1 MSTEEA
7 RGGCRIGLD
16 RVTELI
22 ARYSDPQASAADLL
36 CDRHDPAATAYTLV
50 APDLTA
56 TSLTYGCLRAD
67 SERLA
72 DALARLGVGPGARV
86 ATLMG
91 KSRAYLTTLLAIWRL
106 GAVHVPLFT
115 AFAPPAIRLR
125 LESSRCELV
134 LCDAGQRAKLTPD
147 SGMPADASWKVV
159 TTGPED
165 TGALSYD
172 SLLAGGQSGF
182 KAAAVG
188 GAAPLIQIFTSGTTG
203 TPKGVVVPLRALA
216 SFQAYAEYALGLEP
230 SDVFWNAA
238 DPGWAYGLYY
248 GVIVALLTGTRG
260 ILFEGG
266 FSAEATLAILSRY
279 GVTHF
284 AAAPTVFRTL
294 RAAGLAAPGHV
305 TLRCVSSAGEPLTPE
320 VNEWSTRVLGVP
332 VHDHYGQTETGML
345 INNHHHPLLRRP
357 LKQGSMG
364 RALPGWT
371 AVVLRLERDEPADP
385 GEIGRVA
392 LELPRSPLCWF
403 EGYAGGI
410 EGNTER
416 FSSDHRWYFT
426 GDTGYRDADGDFFFS
441 GREDDVILMA
451 GYRIGPVEVESVLRM
466 HPAVAECAVIAV
478 PDRIRGEVLE
488 VVMVL
493 HAGHPA
499 SAELS
504 GELQEWVKKRYAAH
518 AYPRRVHYA
527 DSLPRTPSGK
537 LQRFVLRQQYG
548 AP

>member
-1 MSTEEA
+1 
-7 RGGCRIGLD
+7 
-16 RVTELI
+16 
-22 ARYSDPQASAADLL
+22 
-36 CDRHDPAATAYTLV
+36 
-50 APDLTA
+50 
-56 TSLTYGCLRAD
+56 
-67 SERLA
+67 
-72 DALARLGVGPGARV
+72 
-86 ATLMG
+86 
-91 KSRAYLTTLLAIWRL
+91 
-106 GAVHVPLFT
+106 
-115 AFAPPAIRLR
+115 
-125 LESSRCELV
+125 
-134 LCDAGQRAKLTPD
+134 
-147 SGMPADASWKVV
+147 
-159 TTGPED
+159 
-165 TGALSYD
+165 
-172 SLLAGGQSGF
+172 
-182 KAAAVG
+182 
-188 GAAPLIQIFTSGTTG
+188 
-203 TPKGVVVPLRALA
+203 
-216 SFQAYAEYALGLEP
+216 
-230 SDVFWNAA
+230 
-238 DPGWAYGLYY
+238 
-248 GVIVALLTGTRG
+248 
-260 ILFEGG
+260 
-266 FSAEATLAILSRY
+266 
-279 GVTHF
+279 
-284 AAAPTVFRTL
+284 
-294 RAAGLAAPGHV
+294 
-305 TLRCVSSAGEPLTPE
+305 